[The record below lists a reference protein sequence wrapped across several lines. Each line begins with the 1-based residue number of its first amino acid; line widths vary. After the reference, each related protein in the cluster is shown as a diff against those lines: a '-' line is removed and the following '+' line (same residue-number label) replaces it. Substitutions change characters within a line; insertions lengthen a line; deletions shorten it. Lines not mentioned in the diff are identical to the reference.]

1 MIILKLDI
9 HVYVYE
15 FIYIHIYV
23 IYTYLHKD
31 NSKFINNE
39 VAGYNYDKIRK
50 IGKEKEKTNQE
61 RVV

>member
-1 MIILKLDI
+1 M
-9 HVYVYE
+9 YE

-31 NSKFINNE
+31 NSKIINNE

-50 IGKEKEKTNQE
+50 IGKENEKINQE